1 MNTAKRAHAT
11 RFQRVKE
18 LLEEYEDKIETGDSF
33 KNIYRFPEV
42 FGAIQR
48 KTADLY
54 DSLPEVKLTATTSKG
69 ADAAIAAN
77 ATLKCVRGLSQAQ
90 REKLRAM
97 ADCPMYGQGIM
108 YSAVIEHEKKIIP
121 AEDDELDLEFKDSDL
136 KTVTMYKGILRQR
149 VDPRDFFV
157 DESAINL
164 HDTGGAT
171 GARDVFI
178 VKTYAYSSFMSSFAE
193 YKDIDKVVPVAG
205 TNTFFGFDK
214 YITNWEGKE
223 SKYANNGVVV
233 VIDYWNQEKDWHL
246 IVANGVEIYFGAI
259 PFRHKKLPFV
269 IYYNYKRDDSIW
281 GVSEVEILAPF
292 IYAKETMLNL
302 QIDDAKLA
310 LQPFYFVDG
319 AVTFDENQEIE
330 PGAMIRLRGIKGGK
344 VSDSVMPA
352 RSGGIDQS
360 AVQLYQQ
367 LEDLQITATGDDFRS
382 LYANPQQLATQTLAK
397 KEALQKRIRAA
408 TLINNNDAE
417 KELTEQEFSNICQF
431 LTKPYMD
438 INGRVKYR
446 RIKSEGYIVHQEE
459 DDDLPKF
466 TESYGATGYF
476 SLNNKVFNDTDFQM
490 EVVEK
495 QLDELEKKDWLQNM
509 NIALK
514 TIFEF
519 AAANPNLIQSV
530 DVVDLSKQILRKFE
544 FDTEA
549 VFKEP
554 NAMDNGKDLIDF
566 EHEAIIFGKEPPVTQ
581 TEDSIYHLER
591 HRNRYKILA
600 ERLKK
605 ASAKEK
611 KAIKKWMDILL
622 RHITNTIAN
631 VPNQILAKLE
641 KYSNAGGQG
650 MPQAAPG
657 MQGGASM
664 AQANAGNVP
673 QPSGQISEQSIP
685 EQSGASVRVG
695 AATTPQGYV
704 RGTKRAF
711 SQRGERLE

>member
-1 MNTAKRAHAT
+1 MNQAKRPHAT
-11 RFQRVKE
+11 RIQSMRQLMEK
-18 LLEEYEDKIETGDSF
+18 YEDKIEIGDNF

-42 FGAIQR
+42 FGAVQR

-54 DSLPEVKLTATTSKG
+54 DSLPDVKLSAVTAKG
-69 ADAAIAAN
+69 GDAAIAAN
-77 ATLKCVRGLSQAQ
+77 ATLKCVRGVSQAQ

-97 ADCPMYGQGIM
+97 ADCPNYGQGILF
-108 YSAVIEHEKKIIP
+108 SAVIEHEKKVMP
-121 AEDDELDLEFKDSDL
+121 AEDDKLELEFKEADL
-136 KTVTMYKGILRQR
+136 KTITMYKGLLRQR
-149 VDPRDFFV
+149 IAPEDFFV
-157 DESAINL
+157 DECAINM
-164 HDTGGAT
+164 HDIGGTT
-171 GARDVFI
+171 GARDCFTVR
-178 VKTYAYSSFMSSFAE
+178 TYAYSSFMDSFVG
-193 YKDIDKVVPVAG
+193 YKNIDQVTPVAG

-223 SKYANNGVVV
+223 SRYANNGVVV
-233 VIDYWNQEKDWHL
+233 VIDYWNHEKDWHL
-246 IVANGVEIYFGAI
+246 QVANGVEIYFGAM
-259 PFRHKKLPFV
+259 PFRHKRLPFV

-281 GVSEVEILAPF
+281 GVSEIELLAPF

-302 QIDDAKLA
+302 MIDDAKLA
-310 LQPFYFVDG
+310 LQPYFFIDG
-319 AVTFDENQEIE
+319 GVTFDENQEVE

-352 RSGGIDQS
+352 RSGGIDPS

-438 INGRVKYR
+438 INGKVKYR
-446 RIKSEGYIVHQEE
+446 RIKSEGYLVHQEE
-459 DDDLPKF
+459 NDDLPKF
-466 TESYGATGYF
+466 TESYGATGFF

-514 TIFEF
+514 TIFEM
-519 AAANPNLIQSV
+519 AAANPNILMNT
-530 DVVDLSKQILRKFE
+530 DFVDLSKQILRKFE

-549 VFKEP
+549 IFKEP

-566 EHEAIIFGKEPPVTQ
+566 EHEAIIFGKEPPVTPA
-581 TEDSIYHLER
+581 EDSIYHLER
-591 HRNRYKILA
+591 HRNRYKILS

-605 ASAKEK
+605 APAKEK

-631 VPNQILAKLE
+631 VPNQILSKLE

-650 MPQAAPG
+650 MSQATAG
-657 MQGGASM
+657 MQGGAGM
-664 AQANAGNVP
+664 AQANAGNVS
-673 QPSGQISEQSIP
+673 QSGGQISEQSIP

-695 AATTPQGYV
+695 PTTTPQGYV
-704 RGTKRAF
+704 RDTRRAIAE
-711 SQRGERLE
+711 RGERLQ